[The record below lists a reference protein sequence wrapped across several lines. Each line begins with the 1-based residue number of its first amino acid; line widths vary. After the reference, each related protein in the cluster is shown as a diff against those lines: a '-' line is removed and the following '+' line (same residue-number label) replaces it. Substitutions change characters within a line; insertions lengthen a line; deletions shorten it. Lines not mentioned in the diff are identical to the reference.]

1 MDANRLHHIFGEPK
15 HDLDG
20 LVGHYGSEEAAGRA
34 IETAVNAAFA
44 GGTLVLDANR
54 CFRQRFDV
62 GGYPVIVSGR
72 IVRGAPRVS
81 TAWSPPR

>member
-44 GGTLVLDANR
+44 SGALVDANR

-62 GGYPVIVSGR
+62 GGYPVIV
-72 IVRGAPRVS
+72 RGAPRVS